1 MKKFEKLLAFALVFC
16 MAFASSAN
24 VFATE
29 ALSLTEGTAE
39 AGSSLSSGDAADPD
53 IEEESLDLQGGG

>member
-1 MKKFEKLLAFALVFC
+1 MKKMEKLLAFALVFC

-29 ALSLTEGTAE
+29 ALTLTEGTAE
-39 AGSSLSSGDAADPD
+39 ADGSLSSGDADTPD
-53 IEEESLDLQGGG
+53 TEIESYDLQGGG